1 MCVNKSWQTPSVS
14 SLSKRDRSGSMG
26 KDLDMENFL
35 AIEKVIGREIIDSR
49 GNPTVEAEVYLLD
62 GTVGRG
68 AAPSGASTG
77 EFEALELRDGDKS
90 RFGGK
95 GVTKAVENIN
105 TVISDALTGVDASD
119 IYAVDA
125 AMIAADG
132 TKDKSNL
139 GANAILAVSIASAR
153 AAANAL
159 AIPLYRF
166 LGGVNGNRLPVP
178 MMNIL
183 NGGAHAANTVDV
195 QEFMIM
201 PVGAPSFKEAL
212 RWCAEVFHA
221 LAALLKSKGLATSV
235 GDEGGFAPDLASDE
249 EAIQYILDAVKDAGY
264 EPGKDFMIAM
274 DAASSEWKGERKGE
288 YVLPK
293 AGTKFTS
300 EELIEHWKKLVD
312 KYPII
317 SIEDA
322 LDEEDWEGWQ
332 KLTAE
337 LGDKVQLVGD
347 DLFVTNTE
355 RLSKGIE
362 LGCGNSILIK
372 LNQIGSVS
380 ETLEAIKMAHKA
392 GYTAISSHRSGETED
407 TTITDLA
414 VALNTGQIKTG
425 APSRSERVAKYNQLL
440 RIEEELGASAVY
452 PGKAAFNVKNR

>member
-1 MCVNKSWQTPSVS
+1 MSYLKIV
-14 SLSKRDRSGSMG
+14 
-26 KDLDMENFL
+26 
-35 AIEKVIGREIIDSR
+35 KVTGREIMDSR
-49 GNPTVEAEVYLLD
+49 GNPTVEAEVTLAD
-62 GTVGRG
+62 GSIGRG

-77 EFEALELRDGDKS
+77 VFEALELRDGDKG
-90 RFGGK
+90 RYLGK
-95 GVTKAVENIN
+95 GVEKAVENVN
-105 TVISDALTGVDASD
+105 TVIADAVVGLDASD

-139 GANAILAVSIASAR
+139 GANAILAVSIATCR
-153 AAANAL
+153 AASAAL
-159 AIPLYRF
+159 DIPMYRF
-166 LGGVNGNRLPVP
+166 LGGASGNRLPVP

-183 NGGAHAANTVDV
+183 NGGAHATNTVDT

-212 RWCAEVFHA
+212 RWCAEVFHS
-221 LAALLKSKGLATSV
+221 LSALLKANGLATSV
-235 GDEGGFAPDLASDE
+235 GDEGGFAPNLASDE
-249 EAIQYILDAVKDAGY
+249 ETIEYILKAIEKAGY
-264 EPGKDFMIAM
+264 VPGRDFMLAM
-274 DAASSEWKGERKGE
+274 DAASSEWKGSKKGE

-293 AGTKFTS
+293 AGTVYTS
-300 EELIEHWKKLVD
+300 EELIAHWKSLVD

-332 KLTAE
+332 LLTKE
-337 LGDKVQLVGD
+337 LGGRVQLVGD

-392 GYTAISSHRSGETED
+392 GYTAVTSHRSGETED
-407 TTITDLA
+407 TTIADLA
-414 VALNTGQIKTG
+414 VALNTCQIKTG

-440 RIEEELGASAVY
+440 RIEEELGAAAVY
-452 PGKAAFNVKNR
+452 PGMAAFNVKR

>member
-1 MCVNKSWQTPSVS
+1 MVYT
-14 SLSKRDRSGSMG
+14 
-26 KDLDMENFL
+26 
-35 AIEKVIGREIIDSR
+35 AIEKVIGREILDSR
-49 GNPTVEAEVYLLD
+49 GNPTVEAEVYLAD

-68 AAPSGASTG
+68 TAPSGASTG

-90 RFGGK
+90 RYGGK
-95 GVTKAVENIN
+95 GVSKAVENIN
-105 TVISDALTGVDASD
+105 TVINDAVKGIDASD
-119 IYAVDA
+119 TYAVDK
-125 AMIAADG
+125 AMIDADG
-132 TKDKSNL
+132 TKDKSKL
-139 GANAILAVSIASAR
+139 GANAILAVSIAAAR
-153 AAANAL
+153 AASIAMGV
-159 AIPLYRF
+159 PLYRF
-166 LGGVNGNRLPVP
+166 LGGVSGNRLPVP

-212 RWCAEVFHA
+212 RQCAEVFHA
-221 LAALLKSKGLATSV
+221 LAALLKFKGLATSV
-235 GDEGGFAPDLASDE
+235 GDEGGFAPDLGSDE
-249 EAIQYILDAVKDAGY
+249 EAILYILEAVKNAGY

-274 DAASSEWKGERKGE
+274 DAASSEWKGSKKGE
-288 YVLPK
+288 YILPK
-293 AGTKFTS
+293 AGTKYTS
-300 EELIEHWKKLVD
+300 SELIAHWKKLVE

-332 KLTAE
+332 ELTKE
-337 LGDKVQLVGD
+337 LGGKVQLVGD

-355 RLSKGIE
+355 RLAKGIS

-392 GYTAISSHRSGETED
+392 GYTAISSHRSGETAD
-407 TTITDLA
+407 TTIADLA
-414 VALNTGQIKTG
+414 VALNTCQIKTG

-440 RIEEELGASAVY
+440 RIEEELGKAACY
-452 PGKAAFNVKNR
+452 PGKAAFGR